1 MKYVFILN
9 IFTLKNINV
18 LCKKIDIIC
27 KNKNI
32 DYVIECNNDEVSTE
46 DIVKKYKRKKVILL
60 PVGGDGM
67 INRVINVMDFN
78 NNLLFPIPYGTG
90 NDFCRSL
97 RREFNDGIH
106 LVDLVKINNK
116 YFINTA
122 CFGIDSFIANSS
134 IIRNKYIPKKF
145 RYIISSIIS
154 LFKYKMID
162 YKLYI
167 NDEIISGT
175 KSTIAICNGMY
186 YGGGFK
192 IAPNSRLDD
201 GKLDVYIADK
211 MSKLKML
218 ILMMGINSGK
228 LENNKNIR
236 IIKSKSLVIKCL
248 NKIDANID
256 GECLSG
262 KEFNVELLDKKIQ
275 LFYDSSF
282 VDLIIR

>member
-9 IFTLKNINV
+9 IFTLKNINI
-18 LCKKIDIIC
+18 LCKKIDNIC
-27 KNKNI
+27 SSKNI
-32 DYVIECNNDEVSTE
+32 DYIIECNNEEVSTE

-116 YFINTA
+116 FFINTA

-134 IIRNKYIPKKF
+134 IIRNKYIPKKL
-145 RYIISSIIS
+145 RYIVSSIIS
-154 LFKYKMID
+154 LFRYKMIE

-167 NDEIISGT
+167 NDEIISGI

-201 GKLDVYIADK
+201 GKLDVYVAEK

-218 ILMMGINSGK
+218 ILMIGINSGK

-236 IIKSKSLVIKCL
+236 IIKCKSLSIKCL
-248 NKIDANID
+248 NSIDANID
-256 GECLSG
+256 GECFSG
-262 KEFNVELLDKKIQ
+262 KEFNVELLDKKLQ
-275 LFYDSSF
+275 LFYDSNF

>member
-1 MKYVFILN
+1 MKYVYVLNSFGNNYNNELYQMIDQISNELN
-9 IFTLKNINV
+9 I
-18 LCKKIDIIC
+18 DHS
-27 KNKNI
+27 
-32 DYVIECNNDEVSTE
+32 IEVNSDSYSTE
-46 DIVKKYKRKKVILL
+46 DILNKYKASRSIIV

-116 YFINTA
+116 FFINTA

-134 IIRNKYIPKKF
+134 IIRNKYIPKKL
-145 RYIISSIIS
+145 RYIVSSIIS
-154 LFKYKMID
+154 LFRYKMIE

-167 NDEIISGT
+167 NDEIISGI

-201 GKLDVYIADK
+201 GKLDVYVAEK

-218 ILMMGINSGK
+218 I
-228 LENNKNIR
+228 
-236 IIKSKSLVIKCL
+236 
-248 NKIDANID
+248 
-256 GECLSG
+256 
-262 KEFNVELLDKKIQ
+262 
-275 LFYDSSF
+275 
-282 VDLIIR
+282 